1 MIVGYLTNENK
12 KTVRKKHKNDHIFLL
27 ENSDKVLDNNNIN
40 SISIMNLNSHKA
52 WIEIKDYTII
62 VFGLVLYAFG
72 WTSFLLTNE
81 ITTGGIAGVSAL
93 IFFGTKIPV
102 AISYFTLNALL
113 LIAAIRIL
121 GIQFCIR
128 TIFSVIVMTLLLSFF
143 GMYIKEPLITGEPF
157 MSCIIGGILCG
168 AGIGI
173 VFTHNGSTGGTDII
187 AAMINKYKEIFCI
200 ATFLSYRPLT
210 YFSIASK
217 KLFSGS

>member
-1 MIVGYLTNENK
+1 
-12 KTVRKKHKNDHIFLL
+12 
-27 ENSDKVLDNNNIN
+27 
-40 SISIMNLNSHKA
+40 MNLNSHKA

-187 AAMINKYKEIFCI
+187 AAMINKYKEISLGRSILYCD
-200 ATFLSYRPLT
+200 FLIISSSYVLFHSIEKIVFGIVVMAVMT
-210 YFSIASK
+210 YTCDMVITNPYRFSDW
-217 KLFSGS
+217 

>member
-1 MIVGYLTNENK
+1 
-12 KTVRKKHKNDHIFLL
+12 
-27 ENSDKVLDNNNIN
+27 
-40 SISIMNLNSHKA
+40 MNLNSHKA

-62 VFGLVLYAFG
+62 VFGLILYAFG

-187 AAMINKYKEIFCI
+187 AAMINKYK
-200 ATFLSYRPLT
+200 
-210 YFSIASK
+210 
-217 KLFSGS
+217 

>member
-1 MIVGYLTNENK
+1 
-12 KTVRKKHKNDHIFLL
+12 
-27 ENSDKVLDNNNIN
+27 
-40 SISIMNLNSHKA
+40 MNLNSHKA

-187 AAMINKYKEIFCI
+187 AAMINKYKEISLGRSILYCD
-200 ATFLSYRPLT
+200 FLIIFP
-210 YFSIASK
+210 
-217 KLFSGS
+217 